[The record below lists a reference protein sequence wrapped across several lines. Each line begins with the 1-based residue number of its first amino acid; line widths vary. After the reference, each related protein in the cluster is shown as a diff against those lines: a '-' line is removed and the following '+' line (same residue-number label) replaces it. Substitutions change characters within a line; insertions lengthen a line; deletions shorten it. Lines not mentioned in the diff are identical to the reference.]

1 MHSCQVHDQNFH
13 LLQTFAINNRTQA
26 QTEKS
31 QQRLKRTRL
40 ENRRYKNLAEL
51 AVVYHKVS
59 KTLVHENGKQKKIK
73 KKEMVGF
80 IFLLLQ
86 SFLWMIQMHFICLH
100 CQDSKPNG
108 SDDTAEE
115 VWSKKM
121 KLSPNRQLTKF
132 GKYMQPATRPLT
144 FDKHKR

>member
-1 MHSCQVHDQNFH
+1 VHDQNFH
-13 LLQTFAINNRTQA
+13 LLQTFASNNRTQG
-26 QTEKS
+26 QIEKS
-31 QQRLKRTRL
+31 LQELKRTRL

-51 AVVYHKVS
+51 AVVYHKMS
-59 KTLVHENGKQKKIK
+59 NSLVTEYEDGKRKKIK

-100 CQDSKPNG
+100 CQDAKPNG

-115 VWSKKM
+115 VWLKKM

-132 GKYMQPATRPLT
+132 GK
-144 FDKHKR
+144 